1 MTQTEMKD
9 KFESLY
15 SYMSASNE
23 PRYMK
28 LFGEVMVEMMDWMI
42 KNQPT
47 AAEQWIET
55 LCAIKWEQYLTKSEA
70 LTVFNTLKPKGA
82 WALDIWRKAM
92 EDLVLDERQREL
104 MFEGKRW
111 YDLVRLSR
119 RDGENDRLVKKV
131 LPKFQENTSAI
142 RIKLST
148 ADVLYWPYNREEIKQ
163 NPKLVQNPAYI
174 TDNTEKNF

>member
-9 KFESLY
+9 KFEALY
-15 SYMSASNE
+15 NYMASSNE

-92 EDLVLDERQREL
+92 EDLGLETEREYVFNCYSL
-104 MFEGKRW
+104 WIVM
-111 YDLVRLSR
+111 
-119 RDGENDRLVKKV
+119 N
-131 LPKFQENTSAI
+131 AI
-142 RIKLST
+142 HSDNGAVIAGLLGIEPT
-148 ADVLYWPYNREEIKQ
+148 DVT
-163 NPKLVQNPAYI
+163 NPKYI
-174 TDNTEKNF
+174 KTIHRMAVNTLTDDDGFFDVRSYYLG